1 MKPLEA
7 IQELCRGI
15 ESMQSRLDD
24 LEKWRETVSAYPD
37 IPGVLTASDV
47 ASVLNCSMSTA
58 YGIFRTGKLKTI
70 RHGKVVRCTKEAFL
84 EWMAEGG
91 DNNGSDQ
98 GE

>member
-24 LEKWRETVSAYPD
+24 LEKWRETVNAYPD

-91 DNNGSDQ
+91 DSSGSDQ